1 MCCFG
6 LRLVRYTLMPVQLYG
21 FFFSIEYFLIYA
33 GFALAFWRGTHMLAS
48 GEITAVGE
56 IFTYE
61 CSLIAA
67 STIDHRTD
75 SA

>member
-1 MCCFG
+1 MSCFCPH
-6 LRLVRYTLMPVQLYG
+6 LEDYALTSEQLYG

-56 IFTYE
+56 IFTYGS
-61 CSLIAA
+61 SLTAA
-67 STIDHRTD
+67 SSVHRRTD

>member
-1 MCCFG
+1 
-6 LRLVRYTLMPVQLYG
+6 MPVQLYG

-61 CSLIAA
+61 C
-67 STIDHRTD
+67 
-75 SA
+75 